1 MSNTKFSYIHDPKNR
16 HRIMTIARDVEDGFI
31 CFGYS
36 INRSVDN
43 SFTPNMFDPS
53 VVRLM
58 KAHPIDQFNKKLGR
72 TIAEGRLNRNLG
84 TIDGLPSVISQV
96 EDEAPHITI
105 LKHLT
110 HSDNQLVRRMCKHYL
125 NEGYKK
131 FAIVQDVRFA

>member
-1 MSNTKFSYIHDPKNR
+1 MSNTKFSYIHDPKNK
-16 HRIMTIARDVEDGFI
+16 HRIMTIARVVEDGDI
-31 CFGYS
+31 YFGYS

-43 SFTPNMFDPS
+43 SFRPNMFDHR
-53 VVRLM
+53 VVTTM
-58 KAHPIDQFNKKLGR
+58 KAHAIDQFNKKLGR